1 MHRDIERMVEIHM
14 PVWVYVSSEHE
25 KHTSLPSKPKEL
37 LEAVIDHSECIQA
50 DCCFICL
57 TQLVQ

>member
-1 MHRDIERMVEIHM
+1 M
-14 PVWVYVSSEHE
+14 PVWVYVSSDHE
-25 KHTSLPSKPKEL
+25 KHKPLPSKPKEL
-37 LEAVIDHSECIQA
+37 LEAVMDHSECIQA